1 MKKLLGIILLA
12 LSIPSFAFAVNF
24 NPTRI
29 KLTQLV
35 QHYRAQIGIAV
46 IDKQSNDTLT
56 INNATNYPTQSVY
69 KFPLAIYALKLVEA
83 GKLSLNQVVTIPTK
97 MSDAFTWSPMKRQ
110 YSEKELKLTVDE
122 LIYYSVSYSDNLAC
136 DMLFELVGGPKKV
149 TSYLQ
154 SIGIQKM
161 NLAYTELQIY
171 GDWKRMYKNTS
182 TPFEMSLL
190 LKKFEASELLTP
202 QNTAHLMD
210 YMTDKFNSPARIQGN
225 LPPHIKVAHKTGTG
239 SMNDIINA
247 CNDVGIITLPNQN
260 KIFISVFVKDSKE
273 SFEVTEQLIANIAQ
287 IIYETYEPKPSD
299 ISLTNFGNNASAGNY
314 ITLNEAKHYY
324 ETYGSGKPLLLIHG
338 NSTATKSWAAQ
349 IEFFSKYYKVYS
361 IDCRGRGKSELG
373 NDSLT
378 YMQQANDLDQFIK
391 KLQLDSVDII
401 GKSDGAIVGLLMAIH
416 YPDNIKK
423 LVAFSGNVQPDSNA
437 LYPKSLKEINAARVE
452 ADNKLAL
459 NDTTANWKIV
469 QQRNRMMEFQPN
481 ITATDLQKIS
491 IPVLVISGDRD
502 LIKISHS
509 LFIYENLQKGNFCI
523 LPNQQ
528 HGLPRLNPTLFNTTV
543 KTYLD
548 TEFKPDS
555 FRFEH

>member
-1 MKKLLGIILLA
+1 MKKFASIIILA
-12 LSIPSFAFAVNF
+12 LSFPSFAFAVNF

-110 YSEKELKLTVDE
+110 HPEKELKLTVDE

-161 NLAYTELQIY
+161 NLAFTELQIY

-190 LKKFEASELLTP
+190 LKKFEAGELLTP

-239 SMNDIINA
+239 SRYDIANA

-273 SFEVTEQLIANIAQ
+273 SFEVTEQLIANITQ
-287 IIYETYEPKPSD
+287 IIYETYEPKPTD

-338 NSTATKSWAAQ
+338 NSTATKGWAAQ

-378 YMQQANDLDQFIK
+378 YMQQANDLAQFIK

-481 ITATDLQKIS
+481 ITASDLQKIS